1 MFPDRFVVAVA
12 LLSVIGCAHDEIA
25 LVSTGLLDDLA
36 KIPQDATA
44 FAETG
49 SPPILEVDKQWLK
62 EFEDYWYGP
71 WKQTE
76 PKICTAQEFSWA
88 TELFPKQSIFGPN
101 LLEFSASRV
110 EAITANAQL
119 DQYPS
124 QATYGITVRNT
135 SMRALPSA
143 DPFFYDF
150 RKAGEG
156 YPFDYNQNS
165 AVWSGTP
172 LFLSHIS
179 QDGRF
184 IAAESPYTCG
194 WIDSRDI
201 ATVDGE
207 FVAKYRSTNLAA
219 IRQDRI
225 PISSDRTG
233 FLFQGRIGMLLPMT
247 TRDETGVHLL
257 APVANA
263 SRRASMTHVRLL
275 DRDAAPFPLPF
286 SEDQLAKVINEILG
300 QPYGWGG
307 LGGYR
312 DCSSTILDVFL
323 PFALPLP
330 RNSRRQAGAGKN
342 VTIEHLSLAEKREHI
357 LATAVPFRT
366 ILNLDGHNMLYLGV
380 FEGSPAAFHTIWG
393 LRTGSADE
401 SSAGRY
407 LIGKSVITS
416 LSPGR
421 ELSELSRSGGDLL
434 SRIRSFTLLGEQ

>member
-12 LLSVIGCAHDEIA
+12 LLSVIGCAPDEIA
-25 LVSTGLLDDLA
+25 LVSTGPLDDLV

-49 SPPILEVDKQWLK
+49 GPLILEVDERRLR

-71 WKQTE
+71 WKRTE
-76 PKICTAQEFSWA
+76 PKVCTAEEFSWA
-88 TELFPKQSIFGPN
+88 AESFPKQSIFGPN
-101 LLEFSASRV
+101 LLEVSASRV
-110 EAITANAQL
+110 EAVTANAQL
-119 DQYPS
+119 GQYPS
-124 QATYGITVRNT
+124 RAAYGITVRNT

-156 YPFDYNQNS
+156 YPLDYNQSS
-165 AVWSGTP
+165 AVWAGTP

-184 IAAESPYTCG
+184 LAAESPYACG

-201 ATVDGE
+201 AYVDEE
-207 FVAKYRSTNLAA
+207 FVSKYRSANLAA
-219 IRQDRI
+219 VRRDRI
-225 PISSDRTG
+225 PISSDQTG
-233 FLFQGRIGMLLPMT
+233 FLFQGRIGMLLPIAK
-247 TRDETGVHLL
+247 RAETSVHLL
-257 APVANA
+257 APVADAN
-263 SRRASMTHVRLL
+263 RRASVTHVRLL
-275 DRDAAPFPLPF
+275 DRAAAPVPLPF

-330 RNSRRQAGAGKN
+330 RNSRSQAGAGKN
-342 VTIEHLSLAEKREHI
+342 VTIEHLSLAEKREYI
-357 LATAVPFRT
+357 LAAAAPFRT

-380 FEGSPAAFHTIWG
+380 FEGSPVAFHTIWG
-393 LRTGSADE
+393 LRTESADE
-401 SSAGRY
+401 SRAGRY

-421 ELSELSRSGGDLL
+421 EISELSRSRGDLL